1 MINLI
6 WTSFFGLWIF
16 GPNLFDAFF
25 HAILTT
31 YSPNITIQ
39 FPSGGQ
45 RSPFLKIGIGTPG
58 YWGIFHHSA
67 LIRTA

>member
-1 MINLI
+1 M
-6 WTSFFGLWIF
+6 SVREGAEKC
-16 GPNLFDAFF
+16 LFKPLFS
-25 HAILTT
+25 AIAGI
-31 YSPNITIQ
+31 SVAKIAIQ

-58 YWGIFHHSA
+58 YWGIFHHFA